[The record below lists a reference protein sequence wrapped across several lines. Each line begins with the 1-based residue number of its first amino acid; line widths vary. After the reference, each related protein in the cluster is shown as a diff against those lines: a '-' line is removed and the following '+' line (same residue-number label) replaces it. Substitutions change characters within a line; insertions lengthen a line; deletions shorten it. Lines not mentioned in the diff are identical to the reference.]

1 MDSSTLALISFVII
15 TLIYFS
21 FKYSMPNQLP
31 IIRTVYFLV
40 VIVSQLILNLSSI
53 KELCKNTALA
63 TMPLAIKVTILP
75 WLLIFGL
82 LYVLL
87 ETFPGWKAP
96 FSNTIGYFVVNIAG
110 IKSSL
115 EALLP
120 SEEKK
125 GVIDKLYSDKSLLVN
140 LFTPENIKEL
150 SGSIFGKTSG
160 PAYDQFEKLIRL
172 KDEVAECIWYILTGA
187 LVTSIEGNAIV
198 NSGCAPAPLDPS
210 VAAEAQK
217 AVCPAGK
224 NEQRVYTT
232 KE

>member
-1 MDSSTLALISFVII
+1 MDSSTLGINFLYYYNPYLFFHLNTQCPI
-15 TLIYFS
+15 
-21 FKYSMPNQLP
+21 NCQLYVQF
-31 IIRTVYFLV
+31 IFLV

-87 ETFPGWKAP
+87 ETFPDWKAP

-120 SEEKK
+120 SEEK
-125 GVIDKLYSDKSLLVN
+125 
-140 LFTPENIKEL
+140 
-150 SGSIFGKTSG
+150 
-160 PAYDQFEKLIRL
+160 
-172 KDEVAECIWYILTGA
+172 
-187 LVTSIEGNAIV
+187 
-198 NSGCAPAPLDPS
+198 
-210 VAAEAQK
+210 
-217 AVCPAGK
+217 
-224 NEQRVYTT
+224 
-232 KE
+232 